1 MKRVRIA
8 KGKVALVMKR
18 GEYQRCLVDG
28 VYWIG
33 FFENV
38 VIYDMALPFL
48 PHIELNILLQDAKLA
63 SLLDVIE
70 VKDHEVALVYKDGI
84 SQEVLRPGRYAFFK
98 GVCEFTFQKMDLSK
112 PEITEEIGLNTLMK
126 VSVLPYVRTF
136 EVLSYEKGLL
146 FKEGKYVKDLEPGT
160 YRFWRNAINIE
171 VKKADLRLLQQDVL
185 GQEILTKDKANIR
198 VNFHTAYRIVDIHQ
212 ALIENKVYDTQLYS
226 HVQLALREYV
236 GTLTLDELLDKK
248 EAVSEF
254 VREALKEKSESLGL
268 EIKDCGIKDIIL
280 PGDIKEIMN
289 KVLVAQ
295 KTAQANTITRREET
309 ASTRSLMNTAKL
321 MEENEMLFKLKEME
335 YMEKIADKINSIT
348 LSGGSQVLDQ
358 LRDIFTK

>member
-8 KGKVALVMKR
+8 IGKVALVMKR

-28 VYWIG
+28 VYWIS
-33 FFENV
+33 FFEEIV
-38 VIYDMALPFL
+38 VYDMAQPFL
-48 PHIELNILLQDAKLA
+48 PIVELNILLQDAQLA
-63 SLLDVIE
+63 SLLE
-70 VKDHEVALVYKDGI
+70 VVEVQDHEIALVHKDGI
-84 SQEVLRPGRYAFFK
+84 FIGVHNSGRHAYFK
-98 GVCEFTFQKMDLSK
+98 GVCKFTFINVDLSK
-112 PEITEEIGLNTLMK
+112 PEITEDIGLNTLMK
-126 VSVLPYVRTF
+126 PSVLGFIRTF

-198 VNFHTAYRIVDIHQ
+198 VNFHTAYRMVDIHQ
-212 ALIENKVYDTQLYS
+212 ALIENKVYENQLYS

-236 GTLTLDELLDKK
+236 GSLTLDELLDKK
-248 EAVSEF
+248 ESVSEF
-254 VREALKEKSESLGL
+254 VREVLKEKSKYLGL
-268 EIKDCGIKDIIL
+268 EIQDCGIKDIIL

-295 KTAQANTITRREET
+295 KNAQANTITRREET